1 MPAPDPDFIVAP
13 AGSPVSVAVEPAQNA
28 LNSLLL
34 LVKAD
39 KLSGLDEWV
48 IRTSGALTPE
58 QRHNNRLVLLGLHYA
73 VVPDR
78 SWPSFPAYV
87 DHLAA
92 QDPITMRDRVFNAY
106 AQFPEGGECCDAP
119 DPTLEQASI
128 DTAPLLQSVD
138 AFLEFLA
145 KRFPAESLDHEIES
159 EAHRYLNDPPSMQ
172 SLLVSH
178 FRSMW
183 EGFLAPEWDRVA
195 PMLRASADA
204 FQQLDLNL
212 NLNELSKFEAAQ
224 LVLGRALDERWEP
237 LLEQTERLIFVPS
250 AHVGPYAGKFRSG
263 DTLWVL
269 FGARIP
275 EGVPVYAPDLSRAEI
290 LVRLNAL
297 ADDTRL
303 RILKLIAEGGEQ
315 RSQDIMTRLELSQS
329 AVSRHLKQL
338 SATGYVNER
347 RCEGAKC
354 YTLNPK
360 RIEDTL
366 RAVSVFLLDK
376 KE

>member
-13 AGSPVSVAVEPAQNA
+13 VDSPVSVAVEPAQNA

-34 LVKAD
+34 LVSAD

-48 IRTSGALTPE
+48 VRTSGALTPE
-58 QRHNNRLVLLGLHYA
+58 QGHNNRLVLLGLHYA

-92 QDPITMRDRVFNAY
+92 QDPTTMRDRIFNAY
-106 AQFPEGGECCDAP
+106 AQFLEDGECCGVP
-119 DPTLEQASI
+119 DPTLEQTSL

-145 KRFPAESLDHEIES
+145 KRFPPESLDLEIES
-159 EAHRYLNDPPSMQ
+159 EAHRYLNDPPAMQ
-172 SLLVSH
+172 SLVVSH
-178 FRSMW
+178 LRSMW
-183 EGFLAPEWDRVA
+183 EEFLAPEWSRVA
-195 PMLRASADA
+195 PMLQASVDA
-204 FQQLDLNL
+204 FQQLDLN
-212 NLNELSKFEAAQ
+212 ELPRFEAAQ
-224 LVLGRALDERWEP
+224 LVLGRTLDEWWEP
-237 LLEQTERLIFVPS
+237 LLEGMERLIFVPS

-275 EGVPVYAPDLSRAEI
+275 EGVRVYAPDLSRAEV

-303 RILKLIAEGGEQ
+303 RVLKLISEGGEQ
-315 RSQDIMTRLELSQS
+315 RSQDIMARLELSQS

-338 SATGYVNER
+338 SATGYLNER

-354 YTLNPK
+354 YTLNPQ

-366 RAVSVFLLDK
+366 RAVSVFLLGK
-376 KE
+376 NE